1 MHNEILSLKGQFIGE
16 GINHDNQSFEAQF
29 IATQTTGVRGVAF
42 RFEARGKDQAAF
54 HLESSLLGHNM
65 KGELALWVMSSNH
78 PGIFE
83 RPLKSANKTEHGT
96 EFIFSF
102 GDKDNRNVFRE
113 EISLDIRPSSVRYV
127 YSWGMPG
134 GDFAERSGCTMKRV
148 D

>member
-1 MHNEILSLKGQFIGE
+1 MHNEILSLQGQFIGE
-16 GINHDNQSFEAQF
+16 GINHDNQSFEAKF
-29 IATQTTGVRGVAF
+29 IATQTAGVKGVAF
-42 RFEARGKDQAAF
+42 RFEARGKDQTAF

-83 RPLKSANKTEHGT
+83 RPLKATNKTKDGI
-96 EFIFSF
+96 EFIFAF

-113 EISLDIRPSSVRYV
+113 EILLVIHPSSVRYM

-148 D
+148 N